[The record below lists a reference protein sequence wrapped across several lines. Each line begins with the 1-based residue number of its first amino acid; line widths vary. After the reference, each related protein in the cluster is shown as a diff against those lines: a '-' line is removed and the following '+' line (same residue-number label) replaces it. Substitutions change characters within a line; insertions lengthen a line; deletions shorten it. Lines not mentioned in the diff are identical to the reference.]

1 MSYDVNERLDG
12 TPLFMVRQVDVR
24 GKVECNIHPV
34 RDMYAAAI
42 KQCLAEDNFF
52 NDLKVDTVAHY
63 GKIISL
69 VFHYSTTPGEL
80 SCVLAE
86 IEDRINDVLDR
97 FIDSMHGYHKV
108 QA

>member
-1 MSYDVNERLDG
+1 MSYDVNEQLDG
-12 TPLFMVRQVDVR
+12 TPLFMVRQVDVK

-63 GKIISL
+63 GKITSL

-86 IEDRINDVLDR
+86 IEDRINDVLNR
-97 FIDSMHGYHKV
+97 FIDSMHGYHEV